1 MFLTEFKVRNKYCI
15 HNMGLAVLLFFFN
28 LVVPINL
35 TVRFTSMK
43 WNVNL
48 SNPESDNFNNLSNI
62 IRENVRKV
70 AMLSFCCEDYTV

>member
-15 HNMGLAVLLFFFN
+15 HNMGLAVLPFFLN

>member
-15 HNMGLAVLLFFFN
+15 HNMGLVFFLFFFN

-48 SNPESDNFNNLSNI
+48 SNPESDNFNNLSKI
-62 IRENVRKV
+62 IRESVRKV

>member
-1 MFLTEFKVRNKYCI
+1 
-15 HNMGLAVLLFFFN
+15 MGLAVLPFFFN

-48 SNPESDNFNNLSNI
+48 SNPESDNFNNLSKI
-62 IRENVRKV
+62 IRESVRKV

>member
-1 MFLTEFKVRNKYCI
+1 
-15 HNMGLAVLLFFFN
+15 MGLAVLPLFFFN
-28 LVVPINL
+28 LVVLINL

-48 SNPESDNFNNLSNI
+48 SNPESDNFNHLSKI

-70 AMLSFCCEDYTV
+70 DMLSFCCEDYTV